1 MKAKWKNNDMKT
13 DSKIIIV
20 LIIFCQNFYYFFK
33 YETFIT
39 ELGLVWLFV
48 QMAQETMM
56 KISLLKYAKKK
67 TKNGVVHGFVNY
79 SESIDT

>member
-1 MKAKWKNNDMKT
+1 MKVKWKNNDMKT

-20 LIIFCQNFYYFFK
+20 LTIFLQNFYWFFK
-33 YETFIT
+33 YEIFIT
-39 ELGLVWLFV
+39 ESDLIWLFV

-56 KISLLKYAKKK
+56 KILLLKYAKKK
-67 TKNGVVHGFVNY
+67 TKNGVVHGFVSY

>member
-20 LIIFCQNFYYFFK
+20 LIIFGQNFYYFFK

-67 TKNGVVHGFVNY
+67 IKNGVVHGFVNY